1 MLFLMF
7 FLFCLLNKGVSMEE
21 NILGTPVGFFVD
33 FISELQLDF
42 VMVVQDTNHGKVD
55 SLRKT

>member
-1 MLFLMF
+1 
-7 FLFCLLNKGVSMEE
+7 MEE

-42 VMVVQDTNHGKVD
+42 VMVVKDTNHGKVD